1 MLMMLFPACKML
13 DSYFPHEMKMC
24 TIYGSSKVHIFL
36 SEFLLLEI
44 LSKRDVFDK
53 MVKLTNM
60 LVEPR
65 V

>member
-1 MLMMLFPACKML
+1 ML

-60 LVEPR
+60 LAEPR